1 MANTSE
7 LEKGLNELKRLTG
20 ITLALTAEDSEQEQ
34 MALEQIR
41 CLCLA
46 YREKYNKND
55 FLMGLMT
62 GGVPSYDVQ
71 QRAARLHIAPE
82 ENRILFLIE
91 MKEPD
96 EIVGEILKNLFPSQT
111 KAYIVPV
118 SKERLAVLYPF
129 HETKDS
135 KDSADEYARHL
146 AHAIVDTLN
155 AEALAHV
162 QVSFSQMIPS
172 LLELSVAF
180 REASLAL
187 KVGKLFYPE
196 QTVFPYNKLGIGRL
210 IYQLPAS
217 LCESFL
223 QEVFLDEI
231 PDKLDDETL
240 LTINRFLQNNLN
252 IAETSRQL
260 HMHRNTLIYRLEQI
274 EKRTGLD
281 LRQFE
286 DAMTFKIATMVMN
299 YLHAEK
305 GKKLHCGV
313 IDIY

>member
-20 ITLALTAEDSEQEQ
+20 ITLTVTAEDSEQEQ

-91 MKEPD
+91 IKEPD
-96 EIVGEILKNLFPSQT
+96 EIIGEILKNLFPSQT

-135 KDSADEYARHL
+135 KDSADEHARHL

-172 LLELSVAF
+172 LLELSGAF

-196 QTVFPYNKLGIGRL
+196 QTVFPYNELGIGRL
-210 IYQLPAS
+210 IYQLPVS

-223 QEVFLDEI
+223 QEVFLDKI

-305 GKKLHCGV
+305 KKKNCTEM
-313 IDIY
+313 

>member
-20 ITLALTAEDSEQEQ
+20 IALAVTAEDSEQEQ
-34 MALEQIR
+34 LALEQIR

-172 LLELSVAF
+172 LLELSGAF

-231 PDKLDDETL
+231 PDRLDDETL

-286 DAMTFKIATMVMN
+286 DAMTFKIATMVTN
-299 YLHAEK
+299 WVLRDIS
-305 GKKLHCGV
+305 CG
-313 IDIY
+313 IPFKRS

>member
-1 MANTSE
+1 
-7 LEKGLNELKRLTG
+7 
-20 ITLALTAEDSEQEQ
+20 
-34 MALEQIR
+34 
-41 CLCLA
+41 
-46 YREKYNKND
+46 
-55 FLMGLMT
+55 MGLMT

-111 KAYIVPV
+111 KAYIIPV

-135 KDSADEYARHL
+135 QDSADEHARHL
-146 AHAIVDTLN
+146 ALAIVDTLN

-172 LLELSVAF
+172 LLELSGAF

-196 QTVFPYNKLGIGRL
+196 QTVFPYNELGIGRL
-210 IYQLPAS
+210 IYQLPVS

-305 GKKLHCGV
+305 EKNCTTV
-313 IDIY
+313 

>member
-7 LEKGLNELKRLTG
+7 LEKGLNELKHLTG
-20 ITLALTAEDSEQEQ
+20 ITLAVTAEDSEQEQ

-91 MKEPD
+91 IKEPD
-96 EIVGEILKNLFPSQT
+96 EIIGEILKNLFPSQT

-135 KDSADEYARHL
+135 KDSADEHARHL

-172 LLELSVAF
+172 LLELSGAF

-196 QTVFPYNKLGIGRL
+196 QTVFPYNELGIGRL
-210 IYQLPAS
+210 IYQLPVS

-223 QEVFLDEI
+223 QEVFLDKI

-305 GKKLHCGV
+305 ETN
-313 IDIY
+313 IQY

>member
-7 LEKGLNELKRLTG
+7 LEKGLNELKHLTG
-20 ITLALTAEDSEQEQ
+20 ITLAVTAEDSEQEQ

-91 MKEPD
+91 IKEPD
-96 EIVGEILKNLFPSQT
+96 EIIGEILKNLFPSQT

-135 KDSADEYARHL
+135 KDSADEHARHL

-172 LLELSVAF
+172 LLELSGAF

-196 QTVFPYNKLGIGRL
+196 QTVFPYNELGIGRL
-210 IYQLPAS
+210 IYQLPVS

-223 QEVFLDEI
+223 QEVFLDKI

-305 GKKLHCGV
+305 EKNYTAV
-313 IDIY
+313 

>member
-20 ITLALTAEDSEQEQ
+20 IALAVTAEDSEQEQ
-34 MALEQIR
+34 LALEQIR

-91 MKEPD
+91 IKEPD
-96 EIVGEILKNLFPSQT
+96 EIIGEILKNLFPSQT

-135 KDSADEYARHL
+135 KDSADEHARHL

-172 LLELSVAF
+172 LLELSGAF

-196 QTVFPYNKLGIGRL
+196 QTVFPYNELGIGRL
-210 IYQLPAS
+210 IYQLPVS

-223 QEVFLDEI
+223 QEVFLDKI

-305 GKKLHCGV
+305 EKIALQCN
-313 IDIY
+313 

>member
-20 ITLALTAEDSEQEQ
+20 IALAVTAEDSEQEQ
-34 MALEQIR
+34 LALEQIR

-91 MKEPD
+91 IKEPD
-96 EIVGEILKNLFPSQT
+96 EIIGEILKNLFPSQT

-135 KDSADEYARHL
+135 KDSADEHARHL

-172 LLELSVAF
+172 LLELSGAF

-196 QTVFPYNKLGIGRL
+196 QTVFPYNELGIGRL
-210 IYQLPAS
+210 IYH
-217 LCESFL
+217 C
-223 QEVFLDEI
+223 
-231 PDKLDDETL
+231 L
-240 LTINRFLQNNLN
+240 LY
-252 IAETSRQL
+252 TSPSPR
-260 HMHRNTLIYRLEQI
+260 
-274 EKRTGLD
+274 D
-281 LRQFE
+281 
-286 DAMTFKIATMVMN
+286 
-299 YLHAEK
+299 
-305 GKKLHCGV
+305 CS
-313 IDIY
+313 

>member
-20 ITLALTAEDSEQEQ
+20 ITLTVTAEDSEQEQ

-91 MKEPD
+91 IKEPD
-96 EIVGEILKNLFPSQT
+96 EIIGEILKNLFPSQT

-135 KDSADEYARHL
+135 KDSADEHARHL

-172 LLELSVAF
+172 LLELSGAF

-196 QTVFPYNKLGIGRL
+196 QTVFPYNELGIGRL
-210 IYQLPAS
+210 IYQLPVS

-223 QEVFLDEI
+223 QEVFLDKI

-305 GKKLHCGV
+305 KIALRCN
-313 IDIY
+313 

>member
-20 ITLALTAEDSEQEQ
+20 ITLTVTAEDSEQEQ

-91 MKEPD
+91 IKEPD
-96 EIVGEILKNLFPSQT
+96 EIIGEILKNLFPSQT

-135 KDSADEYARHL
+135 KDSADEHARHL

-172 LLELSVAF
+172 LLELSGDF

-196 QTVFPYNKLGIGRL
+196 QTVFPYNELGIGRL
-210 IYQLPAS
+210 IYQLPVS

-223 QEVFLDEI
+223 QEVFLDKI

-305 GKKLHCGV
+305 KNCTEM
-313 IDIY
+313 

>member
-20 ITLALTAEDSEQEQ
+20 ITLTVTAEDSEQEQ

-82 ENRILFLIE
+82 ENRILFLVEI
-91 MKEPD
+91 KEPD
-96 EIVGEILKNLFPSQT
+96 EIIGEILKNLFPSQT

-135 KDSADEYARHL
+135 KDSADEHARHL

-172 LLELSVAF
+172 LLELSGAF

-196 QTVFPYNKLGIGRL
+196 QTVFPYNELGIGRL
-210 IYQLPAS
+210 IYQLPVS

-223 QEVFLDEI
+223 QEVFLDKI

-305 GKKLHCGV
+305 KNCTEM
-313 IDIY
+313 